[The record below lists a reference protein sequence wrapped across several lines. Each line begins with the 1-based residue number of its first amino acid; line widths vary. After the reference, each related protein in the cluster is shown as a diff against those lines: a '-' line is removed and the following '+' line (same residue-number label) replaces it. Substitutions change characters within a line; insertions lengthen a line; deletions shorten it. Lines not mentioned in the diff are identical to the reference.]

1 MSRLVFGA
9 LLFSVCVGSAGAA
22 QGQKTPG
29 QQNRIGNWYY
39 IAGSDGMFGVP
50 RFVGAVHD
58 TRARTSLVFTCQ
70 GRPGATAG
78 ESELPMMSLR
88 LTEPVGTRGAT
99 TRVRMRL
106 DDDQTFRTRWTTS
119 ADGESTLLES
129 SQIDPLQLLFRMAG
143 KKHRLLNVETSRKRL
158 QFDLQGATPVLLE
171 MLDRCVKPAAAPETK
186 KPQPEAKTRKRRAK

>member
-1 MSRLVFGA
+1 MSRPLFGA
-9 LLFSVCVGSAGAA
+9 FLLSVCVGAA
-22 QGQKTPG
+22 CAAEGQKTTA
-29 QQNRIGNWYY
+29 QQNRVGNWYY
-39 IAGSDGMFGVP
+39 ISGSDGMFGVP
-50 RFVGAVHD
+50 RLVAAVHD

-78 ESELPMMSLR
+78 AGEMPMMSLK
-88 LTEPVGTRGAT
+88 LTEPIGSRGAT

-106 DDDQTFRTRWTTS
+106 DDEQAFRTRWTTS
-119 ADGESTLLES
+119 AEGESALLES

-171 MLDRCVKPAAAPETK
+171 MLDRCVKPAAAPQTK
-186 KPQPEAKTRKRRAK
+186 TRQAEAKTRKRGK